1 MKKIKFLL
9 KTVVPV
15 VIVIALVWGGIVVYR
30 SYQEE
35 ERRPEYKTEQVSRQT
50 IMRTISATGT
60 VEPEE
65 LVNVGAQVSGK
76 IMSFGKDTE
85 GNTIDYGSK
94 ITAGMVL
101 AQIDDVTY
109 KAELQQCLASK
120 QQAEAAIQS
129 AKAAIQQSEAKRQL
143 AQKDWDRAQMLYKTG
158 SMTRSDYD
166 SYESAYCVSQADIS
180 VAQAQLAQAEAQ
192 LSSAEAALVKARRNT
207 EYCVITSPVD
217 GIVIDRRVS
226 IGQTVVSN
234 QTASS
239 IFLVARDF
247 KKMQVWV
254 SVNEADIGS
263 IHVGMPVV
271 FSVDAFPGVEFKGE
285 VFRVR
290 LNATLSSNV
299 VTYVVEVNT
308 DNSSG
313 KLIPY
318 LTANVKF
325 IRDQRINALSVSNA
339 ALRFRPPAELI
350 QPDVEVPET
359 EPHVWVRTEE
369 GLLRPVAIKVGLNNG
384 LRAEIVGGDLKE
396 GSEVVSGASY
406 VAAAASVG
414 GEGEAKNP
422 FMPNLP
428 KPPARGSAGARQRT
442 EQRQSAQ

>member
-1 MKKIKFLL
+1 MKKIKKLL
-9 KTVVPV
+9 KITVIAV
-15 VIVIALVWGGIVVYR
+15 VIAALGCGGWVVYR

-35 ERRPEYKTEQVSRQT
+35 DAVVSFKTERINRQT

-85 GNTIDYGSK
+85 GRTIDYGSK
-94 ITAGMVL
+94 ITTGMVL

-109 KAELQQCLASK
+109 KAELQQCLASR

-129 AKAAIQQSEAKRQL
+129 ARAAIQQAEAKQQL
-143 AQKDWDRAQMLYKTG
+143 AQREWERAQQLFPLG
-158 SMTRSDYD
+158 SMTKSDYD
-166 SYESAYCVSQADIS
+166 NYESGIRIANADIS
-180 VAQAQLAQAEAQ
+180 VAKAQLAQAEAQ
-192 LSSAEAALVKARRNT
+192 LSSAEAALVKARRNM

-226 IGQTVVSN
+226 IGQTVVSS

-239 IFLVARDF
+239 IFLVATDF
-247 KKMQVWV
+247 RKMQVWV

-263 IHVGMPVV
+263 IHKGMPVV
-271 FSVDAFPGVEFKGE
+271 FSVDAFPGVEFRGE

-299 VTYVVEVNT
+299 VTYIVEVNT
-308 DNSSG
+308 DNADG
-313 KLIPY
+313 KLLPY

-325 IRDQRINALSVSNA
+325 VRESRADVLSISNA
-339 ALRFRPPAELI
+339 ALRFRPAPEWIDPAFER
-350 QPDVEVPET
+350 PESKDV
-359 EPHVWVRTEE
+359 VWVRTDNN
-369 GLLRPVAIKVGLNNG
+369 LLRPVAVKAGINNG
-384 LRAEIVGGDLKE
+384 LRGEIVESELKE
-396 GSEVVSGASY
+396 GDEVVTGAAY
-406 VAAAASVG
+406 VSAAASVDS
-414 GEGEAKNP
+414 GEAKNP

-428 KPPARGSAGARQRT
+428 KAPARGSAGQRQRA
-442 EQRQSAQ
+442 EKRQAAQ

>member
-1 MKKIKFLL
+1 MRKIKVLL
-9 KTVVPV
+9 KIVVPV
-15 VIVIALVWGGIVVYR
+15 ALLAALVWGGIVVYR

-35 ERRPEYKTEQVSRQT
+35 DRRVEYKTERVSRQT

-85 GNTIDYGSK
+85 GRTIDYGSK

-120 QQAEAAIQS
+120 QQAEASIQS

-143 AQKDWDRAQMLYKTG
+143 AQKDWDRAQMLYKAG

-166 SYESAYCVSQADIS
+166 SYESAYHVAQADIS
-180 VAQAQLAQAEAQ
+180 VAKAQLAQAEAQ

-247 KKMQVWV
+247 RKMQVWV

-263 IHVGMPVV
+263 IRAGMPVI

-308 DNSSG
+308 DNASG

-325 IRDQRINALSVSNA
+325 IRDSRVNVLSISNA
-339 ALRFRPPAELI
+339 ALRFRPSAELI
-350 QPDVEVPET
+350 EPDVEIPEN
-359 EPHVWVRTEE
+359 EPHVWVRGES
-369 GLLRPVAIKVGLNNG
+369 GLLRPVKVKVGLNNG
-384 LRAEIVGGDLKE
+384 LRGELLGDEFKE
-396 GSEVVSGASY
+396 GDEVVSGVSY
-406 VAAAASVG
+406 VAAAAV

-428 KPPARGSAGARQRT
+428 KPPARGSAGDRQRT